1 MQAKDKTI
9 GRLAGKVAIV
19 TGGGSGIGA
28 AMARALHAE
37 GASVAVGDISGK
49 EHEVAAALGGGAIA
63 VSADVTDDAAV
74 AALISRT
81 VAEFGRLDVLC
92 NNAGIDGTLSTL
104 ADYTLEDF
112 DRVFAVNTRAVFSG
126 TRHALPVMAAQGGG
140 SIINTASV
148 AGLIAFP
155 GLSAYC
161 ASKAAVIGLTRGT
174 AVEYGPSGVRC
185 NAICPGVVKTTML
198 TDLEES
204 HPEVLKALLDTTET
218 TTPLGRLGLPMEI
231 ASAAV
236 FLASDESTFLT
247 GAAIPIDGGYTAV

>member
-1 MQAKDKTI
+1 MTI
-9 GRLAGKVAIV
+9 GLLTGKVAIV

-28 AMARALHAE
+28 AMAQALHAE
-37 GASVAVGDISGK
+37 AACVAIGDISGK
-49 EHEVAAALGGGAIA
+49 EKEVAAALGDGAIA
-63 VSADVTDDAAV
+63 VSTDVTDDAAV
-74 AALISRT
+74 AELIGRT
-81 VAEFGRLDVLC
+81 VAEFGRLDALC
-92 NNAGIDGTLSTL
+92 NNAGIDGTLSAL

-112 DRVFAVNTRAVFSG
+112 DRVYAVNTRGVFSG
-126 TRHALPVMAAQGGG
+126 ARHALPIMTAQGSG

-161 ASKAAVIGLTRGT
+161 ASKAAVIGLTRST
-174 AVEYGPSGVRC
+174 AVEYGRSGVRC

-198 TDLEES
+198 TELEGV
-204 HPEVLKALLDTTET
+204 HPEVLKTLLDTTES

-236 FLASDESTFLT
+236 FLASDESAFLT
-247 GAAIPIDGGYTAV
+247 GAVIPIDGGYTAV

>member
-1 MQAKDKTI
+1 MAI

-37 GASVAVGDISGK
+37 GAQIAIADISGK
-49 EHEVAAALGGGAIA
+49 ETEVAAELGDDAIA
-63 VSADVTDDAAV
+63 VSTDVSDDAAV
-74 AALISRT
+74 AALVTRT
-81 VAEFGRLDVLC
+81 VAEFGRLDALC
-92 NNAGIDGTLSTL
+92 NNAGIDGTLSAL

-112 DRVFAVNTRAVFSG
+112 DRVYAVNTRAVFSG
-126 TRHALPVMAAQGGG
+126 TRHALPIMTAQGGG

-161 ASKAAVIGLTRGT
+161 ASKAAVIGLTRST
-174 AVEYGPSGVRC
+174 AAEYGRSGVRC

-198 TDLEES
+198 TALEAN

-218 TTPLGRLGLPMEI
+218 TTPLGRLGMPMEI

>member
-1 MQAKDKTI
+1 MTT

-28 AMARALHAE
+28 AMAHAMHAE
-37 GASVAVGDISGK
+37 GASVAIADITGM
-49 EHEVAAALGGGAIA
+49 EQEVAAALGDGAIA
-63 VSADVTDDAAV
+63 VSTDVTDDSAV
-74 AALISRT
+74 ANLIGRT
-81 VAEFGRLDVLC
+81 VTEFGRLDALC
-92 NNAGIDGTLSTL
+92 NNAGIDGTLSSL

-112 DRVFAVNTRAVFSG
+112 DRVHAVNTRAVFSG
-126 TRHALPVMAAQGGG
+126 TRHALPVMIAQGSG

-161 ASKAAVIGLTRGT
+161 ASKAAVLGLTRST
-174 AVEYGPSGVRC
+174 AIEYGRSGVRC

-198 TDLEES
+198 TELEES
-204 HPEVLKALLDTTET
+204 HPEVLKALLETTET

-247 GAAIPIDGGYTAV
+247 GAVVPIDGGYTAV